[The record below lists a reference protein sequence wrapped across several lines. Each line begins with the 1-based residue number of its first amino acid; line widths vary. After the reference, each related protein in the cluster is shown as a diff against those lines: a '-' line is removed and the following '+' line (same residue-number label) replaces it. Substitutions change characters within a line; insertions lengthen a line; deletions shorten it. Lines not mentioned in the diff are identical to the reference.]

1 MDNLPVHMRITSLT
15 PTNEDVDARRTTI
28 GELSGVWGKIS
39 NIGEILCK
47 AEMIAQS
54 LGGDGQPNVNLGM
67 EVQEGLQKHASAFLY
82 EESPLD
88 VGVCAGLAIVSI
100 LRTAPSTSG
109 WTTADVYSN
118 AV

>member
-54 LGGDGQPNVNLGM
+54 LGGDGQPNENLGM

-82 EESPLD
+82 EESPL
-88 VGVCAGLAIVSI
+88 GLRLSSARKRPMCKSASAGE
-100 LRTAPSTSG
+100 
-109 WTTADVYSN
+109 
-118 AV
+118 